1 MKRELIEHIERNQA
15 AHPALET
22 LIQYTKCCEIDGNA
36 RSNEIFESFQRKYPK
51 HCNETTPD
59 QAKPCL
65 VYIKHQRNIITFFN
79 LTLITCRVLVLFL
92 LWKYVKEEYSNTNNE
107 LMASPTTNAEQSVTN
122 TVI

>member
-1 MKRELIEHIERNQA
+1 MIVLYR
-15 AHPALET
+15 
-22 LIQYTKCCEIDGNA
+22 CCEIDGNA

-51 HCNETTPD
+51 HCNETTAD

-65 VYIKHQRNIITFFN
+65 THIKHQRNIIIFFN
-79 LTLITCRVLVLFL
+79 LILITCHVFILFL

-107 LMASPTTNAEQSVTN
+107 LMASPTTNAEQSVAH